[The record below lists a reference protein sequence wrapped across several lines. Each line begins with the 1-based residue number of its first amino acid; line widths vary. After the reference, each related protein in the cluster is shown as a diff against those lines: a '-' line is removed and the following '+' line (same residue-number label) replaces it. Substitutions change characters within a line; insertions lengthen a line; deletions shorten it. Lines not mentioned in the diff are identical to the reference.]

1 MCSYQG
7 KKKKKIHK
15 LNESVLRILYIM
27 YELTLRFLYDD
38 KLQWSDALNRLV
50 LGLLYHVKN

>member
-1 MCSYQG
+1 
-7 KKKKKIHK
+7 
-15 LNESVLRILYIM
+15 M

-50 LGLLYHVKN
+50 LGLVHMSRIKENVLQNFNPNVKQMVASQS